1 MISGGAGDGDGHG
14 AIQASCQ
21 KVVRSP
27 SSRDGD
33 LQAAERLDSVG
44 VSANTINSAGADGGI
59 GHGVIQSSCG
69 QVTSLMETSLILRDG
84 DLQAA
89 GRLDIVGASTNTIN
103 STGADDSI
111 GLGVI
116 QPSSRLMAF
125 PTFPHLICRDGG
137 KEVAERLDI
146 VRDHICTCDYWQ

>member
-89 GRLDIVGASTNTIN
+89 GRLDIVGQGNNTMILATTSDGN
-103 STGADDSI
+103 GH
-111 GLGVI
+111 GVI
-116 QPSSRLMAF
+116 PPLNPQVPPDPPNTPVPSLSAQVLF
-125 PTFPHLICRDGG
+125 DPPDPP
-137 KEVAERLDI
+137 ED
-146 VRDHICTCDYWQ
+146 ICTCDNW